1 MENRLNL
8 GERMMLE
15 QVLPLHDVDQE
26 QSIKPQYPLDRVG
39 RTDESTIVFSSMCE
53 PPVHSN
59 DNRTLS
65 S

>member
-1 MENRLNL
+1 
-8 GERMMLE
+8 MLE

-26 QSIKPQYPLDRVG
+26 QSIKPQLSLDRVS

-53 PPVHSN
+53 RLVHSN

-65 S
+65 L